1 MDGFSWFIAHMT
13 CYIQGV
19 YRCHRPYMFDKNRKV
34 LYLIL
39 YKINKNIQCLVF
51 MVEIHI
57 NAFI

>member
-1 MDGFSWFIAHMT
+1 
-13 CYIQGV
+13 
-19 YRCHRPYMFDKNRKV
+19 MFDKNRKV